1 MPMFDVRCPVK
12 EIGAHVRHT
21 YTRDAMTLLPGSER
35 PHSESDPM
43 NEETLLARITIDPEV
58 LSGKPVIQGTRISV
72 AFVIGLLAS
81 GMTRAEILDE
91 YPVLS
96 EEDLI
101 ASLRFAQ
108 RSLESASFMPLRT
121 RSA

>member
-1 MPMFDVRCPVK
+1 
-12 EIGAHVRHT
+12 
-21 YTRDAMTLLPGSER
+21 
-35 PHSESDPM
+35 M